1 MEKRK
6 RKRKPASI
14 KVRLFWGNNIYPGTV
29 TSISEKG
36 MFISTKMSPPSDS
49 VLEAV
54 LHIKDKH
61 LKVPVHVRYT
71 IRMDVMLDSD
81 KSSGIGVE
89 FLDVPPQY
97 LDYFK
102 NLNDD

>member
-6 RKRKPASI
+6 RKRKLVRL
-14 KVRLFWGNNIYPGTV
+14 KVRLFWGNTAYPGIV

-49 VLEAV
+49 VLEVV
-54 LHIKDKH
+54 LNIQDMH
-61 LKVPVHVRYT
+61 LKVPVNVKYEMR
-71 IRMDVMLDSD
+71 IDVTVDSVE
-81 KSSGIGVE
+81 KSGIGVE

-102 NLNDD
+102 NLKDD